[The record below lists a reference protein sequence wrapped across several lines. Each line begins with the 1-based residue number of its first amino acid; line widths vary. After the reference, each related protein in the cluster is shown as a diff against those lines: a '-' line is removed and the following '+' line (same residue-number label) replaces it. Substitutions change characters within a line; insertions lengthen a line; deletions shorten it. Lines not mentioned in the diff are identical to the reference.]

1 MVNAF
6 VGPAWEEPVKEASGR
21 KWYRLLLD
29 LGVLGSLPC
38 RVVENSKQ
46 ANDKAPTHLVFYSPV
61 ADGEDV
67 RIGALWPHV
76 NEETKAEYLMGELQ
90 LDKLGL
96 VELKGGAKI
105 DFRLLAGGV
114 GIRLS
119 AVKQR
124 ASEKS
129 PTHHAWRTKA
139 RMKAPAAGRPA
150 EEADIAPD
158 SEEGDETAAA

>member
-1 MVNAF
+1 MTNAF
-6 VGPAWEEPVKEASGR
+6 VGPAWEEPVKEAPGR

-61 ADGEDV
+61 TDGEDV
-67 RIGALWPHV
+67 RIGALWPHK
-76 NEETKAEYLMGELQ
+76 NEETEYLMGELE
-90 LDKLGL
+90 LGKLGL

-105 DFRLLAGGV
+105 DLRLLAGGV

-119 AVKQR
+119 AAKKR

-139 RMKAPAAGRPA
+139 RTKPQTAGTPAQ
-150 EEADIAPD
+150 EADIAPD
-158 SEEGDETAAA
+158 AEEGDETAAA